1 MIRFVLGK
9 ATFTPQHSLSYFV
22 NSEKLL
28 GISETIDPLVFE
40 YIQSYMALLER
51 VGVQIPEAEVIADD
65 PNDVEAYVILP
76 FTNESDWNDF
86 LVSREMSKFMNALNN
101 LYPQIGWSFNG
112 FKVINSIDE
121 PLIKTRFEIEKIWN
135 SN

>member
-1 MIRFVLGK
+1 MIKFVLGK
-9 ATFTPQHSLSYFV
+9 VTFTPQHSLSYFV

-28 GISETIDPLVFE
+28 GINETIDPLVFE

-51 VGVQIPEAEVIADD
+51 IGVQIPTAELVVDD
-65 PNDVEAYVILP
+65 PNDVDAFVILP

-86 LVSREMSKFMNALNN
+86 LVSREMAKFMNALTN
-101 LYPQIGWSFNG
+101 LYPKIGWVSNG
-112 FKVINSIDE
+112 FKIIHNADE
-121 PLIKTRFEIEKIWN
+121 PLIKTRYEFEKIWN

>member
-1 MIRFVLGK
+1 MIKFVLGK

-40 YIQSYMALLER
+40 YIQSYMTLLER
-51 VGVQIPEAEVIADD
+51 IGVQIPTAELVADD
-65 PNDVEAYVILP
+65 PNDVDAFVILP

-86 LVSREMSKFMNALNN
+86 LVSREMAKFMNALNN
-101 LYPQIGWSFNG
+101 LYPHIGWAFNG
-112 FKVINSIDE
+112 FKIINTFDQ
-121 PLIKTRFEIEKIWN
+121 PLIKTRYELEKIWN